1 MTQVQW
7 DLQGSKVKLGTPGSK
22 VKPGSKVTWDS
33 GVYLDYK
40 VSDAAYRHSVEL
52 FISVGTNILQV
63 QDCILQMNL
72 QPTTKLINA
81 NQSQSIQ
88 SNGCKISL

>member
-22 VKPGSKVTWDS
+22 VKPGSKATWDS

-40 VSDAAYRHSVEL
+40 VSDTAYRHSVEL
-52 FISVGTNILQV
+52 IIFVGANILQV